1 MEEWK
6 DVVGYISNRSKQG
19 KKIKGY
25 DIYHSKIEKAKFD
38 KNVNIPIP
46 GAVNFTVPRED
57 LLEIHDTDILKFIKK
72 YVNGL
77 TEKEVKHWYELR
89 QKYL

>member
-1 MEEWK
+1 MMMT
-6 DVVGYISNRSKQG
+6 
-19 KKIKGY
+19 
-25 DIYHSKIEKAKFD
+25 YHFKIEKAKFD

-57 LLEIHDTDILKFIKK
+57 LLEIHDTDISKFIKE

>member
-1 MEEWK
+1 MLMMTT
-6 DVVGYISNRSKQG
+6 
-19 KKIKGY
+19 
-25 DIYHSKIEKAKFD
+25 YHFKIEKVKFD
-38 KNVNIPIP
+38 KDVNIPIP

-57 LLEIHDTDILKFIKK
+57 LLEIHDTDLTKFIKK

-77 TEKEVKHWYELR
+77 AEKEVKDWYTQR

>member
-1 MEEWK
+1 MC
-6 DVVGYISNRSKQG
+6 
-19 KKIKGY
+19 KIRNY
-25 DIYHSKIEKAKFD
+25 RSKIEKVKFD

-57 LLEIHDTDILKFIKK
+57 LLEIHDTDILKFIKE

-77 TEKEVKHWYELR
+77 TEKEVKHWYEQR
-89 QKYL
+89 RKYL

>member
-1 MEEWK
+1 MSMMTTYRFK
-6 DVVGYISNRSKQG
+6 NSKV
-19 KKIKGY
+19 
-25 DIYHSKIEKAKFD
+25 KFD

-57 LLEIHDTDILKFIKK
+57 LLEIHDTDIAKFIKK

-77 TEKEVKHWYELR
+77 TEKEVKDWYKQR

>member
-1 MEEWK
+1 MLMMTT
-6 DVVGYISNRSKQG
+6 
-19 KKIKGY
+19 
-25 DIYHSKIEKAKFD
+25 YHFKIEKEKFD

-57 LLEIHDTDILKFIKK
+57 LLEIHDTDISKFIKE

-77 TEKEVKHWYELR
+77 TEKEVKHWYEQRRSNYKRGSLSGN
-89 QKYL
+89 

>member
-1 MEEWK
+1 MT
-6 DVVGYISNRSKQG
+6 YL
-19 KKIKGY
+19 
-25 DIYHSKIEKAKFD
+25 SKIEKAKFD

-57 LLEIHDTDILKFIKK
+57 LLEIHDTGIAKFIKQ

-77 TEKEVKHWYELR
+77 TEKEVKHWYEQR
-89 QKYL
+89 QKFL

>member
-1 MEEWK
+1 MT
-6 DVVGYISNRSKQG
+6 
-19 KKIKGY
+19 
-25 DIYHSKIEKAKFD
+25 YHFKIEKAKFD

-57 LLEIHDTDILKFIKK
+57 LLEIHDTDILKFIKE

-77 TEKEVKHWYELR
+77 TEKEVKNGKNEDGNIYRRGRLSGN
-89 QKYL
+89 

>member
-1 MEEWK
+1 MLMMTT
-6 DVVGYISNRSKQG
+6 YHF
-19 KKIKGY
+19 KIDKV
-25 DIYHSKIEKAKFD
+25 KFD

-57 LLEIHDTDILKFIKK
+57 LLEIHDTDILKFIKQ

-77 TEKEVKHWYELR
+77 TEKEVKHWYEQR
-89 QKYL
+89 QK

>member
-1 MEEWK
+1 MSMMMTYRFK
-6 DVVGYISNRSKQG
+6 T
-19 KKIKGY
+19 
-25 DIYHSKIEKAKFD
+25 EKVKCD

-57 LLEIHDTDILKFIKK
+57 LLEIHDTDIVKFIKE
-72 YVNGL
+72 YVNEL
-77 TEKEVKHWYELR
+77 TEKEVKHWYEQR

>member
-1 MEEWK
+1 MMMTC
-6 DVVGYISNRSKQG
+6 
-19 KKIKGY
+19 
-25 DIYHSKIEKAKFD
+25 HFKIEKAKFD

-57 LLEIHDTDILKFIKK
+57 LLEIHDTDIAKFIKE

-77 TEKEVKHWYELR
+77 TEKEVKHWYEQR
-89 QKYL
+89 QKYV

>member
-1 MEEWK
+1 MLMMTTYRFK
-6 DVVGYISNRSKQG
+6 NSKV
-19 KKIKGY
+19 
-25 DIYHSKIEKAKFD
+25 KFD

-57 LLEIHDTDILKFIKK
+57 LLEIHDTDILKFIKE
-72 YVNGL
+72 YVNEL
-77 TEKEVKHWYELR
+77 TEKEVRHWYEKR

>member
-1 MEEWK
+1 MLMMTT
-6 DVVGYISNRSKQG
+6 
-19 KKIKGY
+19 
-25 DIYHSKIEKAKFD
+25 YHFKIEKVKFD

-57 LLEIHDTDILKFIKK
+57 LLEIHDTDITKFIKK

-77 TEKEVKHWYELR
+77 TEKEVKHWYEQRRSNYKRGSLSGN
-89 QKYL
+89 

>member
-1 MEEWK
+1 MLMMTTYRFK
-6 DVVGYISNRSKQG
+6 NSKV
-19 KKIKGY
+19 
-25 DIYHSKIEKAKFD
+25 KFD

-57 LLEIHDTDILKFIKK
+57 LLEIHDTDIAKFIKQ

-77 TEKEVKHWYELR
+77 TEKEVKHWYEQRRSNYKRGSLSGN
-89 QKYL
+89 

>member
-1 MEEWK
+1 MEK
-6 DVVGYISNRSKQG
+6 VLMY
-19 KKIKGY
+19 KIL
-25 DIYHSKIEKAKFD
+25 IYHSKIEKVKFD
-38 KNVNIPIP
+38 KDVNIPIP

-57 LLEIHDTDILKFIKK
+57 LLEIHDTDILKFIKE

-77 TEKEVKHWYELR
+77 AEKEVKNWYEQR

>member
-1 MEEWK
+1 MMT
-6 DVVGYISNRSKQG
+6 
-19 KKIKGY
+19 
-25 DIYHSKIEKAKFD
+25 IYHFKIDKVKFD

-46 GAVNFTVPRED
+46 GALKFIVPRED
-57 LLEIHDTDILKFIKK
+57 LLEIHDTDLTKFIKK

-77 TEKEVKHWYELR
+77 TEKEVKDWYEQR

>member
-1 MEEWK
+1 MLMMTT
-6 DVVGYISNRSKQG
+6 YHF
-19 KKIKGY
+19 KIDKV
-25 DIYHSKIEKAKFD
+25 KFD

-57 LLEIHDTDILKFIKK
+57 LLEIHDTDILKFIKE

-77 TEKEVKHWYELR
+77 TEKEVKDWYEQR
-89 QKYL
+89 QK

>member
-1 MEEWK
+1 MPMMMT
-6 DVVGYISNRSKQG
+6 YLSKT
-19 KKIKGY
+19 
-25 DIYHSKIEKAKFD
+25 EKVKCD

-57 LLEIHDTDILKFIKK
+57 LLEIHDTDILKFFKK

-77 TEKEVKHWYELR
+77 TEKEVKDWYEQR
-89 QKYL
+89 RKYLYTG